1 MNSKSFRDF
10 IRYDNTAPILLILI
24 FVASSSA
31 FALTDE
37 DIQKSLISTNQKVLA
52 VDNTYIASVNLQN
65 FSPKVAITN
74 VQEDEDKYIVSYSF
88 QTIEL
93 VNYVWQP
100 SEVTRELKV
109 DKKVLGQYKDLG
121 LFVTEE
127 LKQVIDQEKQ
137 RLFATQEIEKKLIS
151 QKTVATEYSG
161 LIGKLLDDET
171 EVLPGYTPVVTEK
184 PQSEI
189 TPVVQKQLS
198 NTNVAASTT
207 GSSTDTANL
216 SVTTADQIGTSTIT
230 SDPIDSTLTNQASTS
245 TSTAPAII
253 TETNVN
259 VQIVGNAEETLKVA
273 ESYIDKGVFVNN
285 ATIKEI
291 VTKLNGVVVSSIQID
306 TSAPSEHMI
315 QYLVSTDKGD
325 FELTRK
331 VRVELATVLQE
342 PVLNTPTVAEAT
354 PTSTVD
360 SSVPLPPV
368 EQTVTTGETS
378 P

>member
-1 MNSKSFRDF
+1 
-10 IRYDNTAPILLILI
+10 LILI

-378 P
+378 PIAPPSSEVIPDQPSQ